1 MGRLLTL
8 LFLSATLALFYVK
21 FLRPEDPVPEPPP
34 SQAVAVPEVTPIA
47 KLSAFAGQHIGGI
60 FSQLDGKPLTATV
73 LQLRNLR
80 SSVADLK
87 PKLSAELQAMYQG
100 GIELCDVLMEVIQ
113 ERERGNFSLNDTRS
127 KPYST
132 ALSED
137 QNEAERQKREFFEGG
152 IQARWKE
159 HATPYRK
166 RADAL
171 YKQLRENERRLTPP
185 PTPAPG
191 G

>member
-1 MGRLLTL
+1 MGRFLTL

-21 FLRPEDPVPEPPP
+21 FLRPEDPPPEPPP
-34 SQAVAVPEVTPIA
+34 AAAIPEVTPIA
-47 KLSAFAGQHIGGI
+47 KLSTFAGPNIGVI

-80 SSVADLK
+80 SSVADRK

-100 GIELCDVLMEVIQ
+100 GIELCDVLLEVIH

-137 QNEAERQKREFFEGG
+137 QIEAERQKREFFEGG
-152 IQARWKE
+152 IQARWTE
-159 HATPYRK
+159 RATPYRK

>member
-21 FLRPEDPVPEPPP
+21 FLRPEDAVPEPPP
-34 SQAVAVPEVTPIA
+34 PPAVAIPEVTPIA
-47 KLSAFAGQHIGGI
+47 KLSTFAGQNIGVI
-60 FSQLDGKPLTATV
+60 FSQLDGKPLTSTV

-80 SSVADLK
+80 SSVADRK